1 MFVNTSCFC
10 KRLKAMRPKKLQ
22 VFPLVHFS
30 PQVLTFC
37 LCMHMHIRSKHV
49 WGFFPSVTKNIFC
62 QKFAVPQLIHCDTKC
77 NNILKWGIGHFLYN
91 PWFHGRF
98 HCSNIAVSPQKKI
111 WQEIDSSKKLFG
123 MCSQILSNVHGSFS
137 GTQKQE
143 ESGWG
148 SPSSRQPC
156 RGCDRWP
163 PKKIAEADSEGP
175 SFRRT
180 GPGGVST
187 TRWRI
192 SRPLPFQA
200 GYGHSAVCWWP
211 CQSTTSSAVCWR
223 FFTKS
228 STRSAVC
235 CCRYTL
241 EDLASWGLEGV
252 CGPYFHRNANKNF
265 VMGYEKEFRSV
276 FSMWK
281 FSFNYVK
288 LSCLKM

>member
-1 MFVNTSCFC
+1 MIS
-10 KRLKAMRPKKLQ
+10 LPK
-22 VFPLVHFS
+22 
-30 PQVLTFC
+30 
-37 LCMHMHIRSKHV
+37 
-49 WGFFPSVTKNIFC
+49 
-62 QKFAVPQLIHCDTKC
+62 HCC
-77 NNILKWGIGHFLYN
+77 E
-91 PWFHGRF
+91 P
-98 HCSNIAVSPQKKI
+98 AEI

-180 GPGGVST
+180 GPGNVST
-187 TRWRI
+187 TRWWI

-200 GYGHSAVCWWP
+200 GYGHSVVCWWP

-223 FFTKS
+223 IFTES
-228 STRSAVC
+228 PSTRSAVC
-235 CCRYTL
+235 RRAAPKSSAAHSAVRWWAYSRSST
-241 EDLASWGLEGV
+241 
-252 CGPYFHRNANKNF
+252 
-265 VMGYEKEFRSV
+265 FRSAV
-276 FSMWK
+276 RWRTSRSSAPCSAVRWQ
-281 FSFNYVK
+281 SAARTA
-288 LSCLKM
+288 CLPTC